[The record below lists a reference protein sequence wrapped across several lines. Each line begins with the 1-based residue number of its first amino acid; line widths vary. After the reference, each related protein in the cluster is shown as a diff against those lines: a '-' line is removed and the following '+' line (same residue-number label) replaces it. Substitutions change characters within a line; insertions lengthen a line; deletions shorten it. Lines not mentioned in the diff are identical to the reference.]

1 MYHLLRQSPQ
11 SSSLQLRC
19 ARCGSR
25 DELSLHSHGL
35 GALLRAVDWSRHE
48 QVQELYTLLKHWV
61 PLPASL
67 ALNLLGP
74 DTVDPMCAFAVRQL
88 ESLQDFE
95 LSIFMLHLTHALKFE
110 TYVDSALARFLL
122 RRSFLSPDT
131 IGHALFWC
139 LKSEMS
145 MEEGVAIRH
154 RFGII
159 ISQYL
164 RCCGSVHREVL
175 GHELWLMNRLAEISH
190 SIKSVLKQQDQK
202 DTEERQSTSRFLL
215 TELNARFR
223 QVVFDYHYLVCQCR
237 LAKKILVFQVW
248 QGLLL
253 GNA

>member
-1 MYHLLRQSPQ
+1 M
-11 SSSLQLRC
+11 
-19 ARCGSR
+19 
-25 DELSLHSHGL
+25 
-35 GALLRAVDWSRHE
+35 
-48 QVQELYTLLKHWV
+48 QELYTLKHWV

-74 DTVDPMCAFAVRQL
+74 DTVDPNVRVRCGS
-88 ESLQDFE
+88 EFDFE

-190 SIKSVLKQQDQK
+190 SIKSVRQRKSK
-202 DTEERQSTSRFLL
+202 KNTEERQSTSRFLL
-215 TELNARFR
+215 TELNGAFPSGGIR
-223 QVVFDYHYLVCQCR
+223 LPLSVCQCR